1 MPMRLNLPPW
11 LRQAVALLRETVD
24 EYGKDRGDMVAAALA
39 YYTLMSIAPFI
50 IIAVAIAGAILGRG
64 RAEHE
69 VSRVLSDTMGAKAA
83 STVHEWVEQ
92 ASASGAA
99 ASVVGFCLVLY
110 TASRLTE
117 QLRVALN
124 QVWNIDPSQ
133 SEGFKASI
141 RDYLRRRLFA
151 FALVVASGP
160 LLMAVF
166 ASRATLT
173 GLYDVLFAESPFAG
187 AFVQLAQVVFSL
199 LLVALMSA
207 VVFKFVPDTHIGWR
221 AVMWGALLTSVL
233 FNVGNWLVGL
243 YLARATVTQAYG
255 AAGSAIV
262 VLLWLYFSSQLF
274 VLGAEF
280 TQVYATHFGRKLNA
294 VQERELLEAAQNA
307 KHEHEPGA
315 RAEAAP
321 ERGEHRSAT

>member
-1 MPMRLNLPPW
+1 MPKCLNVPPW
-11 LRQAVALLRETVD
+11 LRRGAALVSETLD

-39 YYTLMSIAPFI
+39 YYTLMSMAPFI

-69 VSRVLSDTMGAKAA
+69 VLRVLSDTMGAKAA
-83 STVHEWVEQ
+83 STVHEWVQQ

-99 ASVVGFCLVLY
+99 ASVVGFFLVLY
-110 TASRLTE
+110 TASRLTG

-124 QVWNIDPSQ
+124 QVWNVDPFQ
-133 SEGFKASI
+133 AEGFKASI
-141 RDYLRRRLFA
+141 RDYVRRRLFA

-160 LLMAVF
+160 LLLAVF
-166 ASRATLT
+166 ASRAALT

-199 LLVALMSA
+199 LLVALISA
-207 VVFKFVPDTHIGWR
+207 VVFKLVPDTHIGWR
-221 AVMWGALLTSVL
+221 TVIWGALLTSVL
-233 FNVGNWLVGL
+233 FNLGNWLVGL

-280 TQVYATHFGRKLNA
+280 TQVYASHFGRKLNA
-294 VQERELLEAAQNA
+294 AQERELRDAARNA
-307 KHEHEPGA
+307 KLEKEPA
-315 RAEAAP
+315 NEADASP
-321 ERGEHRSAT
+321 ELR

>member
-1 MPMRLNLPPW
+1 M
-11 LRQAVALLRETVD
+11 AALVSETLD
-24 EYGKDRGDMVAAALA
+24 EYGKDRGDMVSAALA

-69 VSRVLSDTMGAKAA
+69 VLRVLSDTMGPKVA

-99 ASVVGFCLVLY
+99 ASAIGFVLVLY
-110 TASRLTE
+110 TASRLTG

-124 QVWNIDPSQ
+124 QVWNVDPFQ
-133 SEGFKASI
+133 AEGFKASI
-141 RDYLRRRLFA
+141 RDYVRRRLFA
-151 FALVVASGP
+151 FVLVVASGP
-160 LLMAVF
+160 LLLAVF
-166 ASRATLT
+166 ASRAALT

-187 AFVQLAQVVFSL
+187 AIVQLAQVLFSF
-199 LLVALMSA
+199 LLVALISA
-207 VVFKFVPDTHIGWR
+207 VVFKLIPDTHVGWR
-221 AVMWGALLTSVL
+221 SVIWGGLLTSLL
-233 FNVGNWLVGL
+233 FNLGNWLVGL
-243 YLARATVTQAYG
+243 YLARATVAQAYG

-280 TQVYATHFGRKLNA
+280 TQVYAAHYGRNLNP
-294 VQERELLEAAQNA
+294 VQTRELREA
-307 KHEHEPGA
+307 E
-315 RAEAAP
+315 
-321 ERGEHRSAT
+321 RSAKREQGRAAEGGASTGM